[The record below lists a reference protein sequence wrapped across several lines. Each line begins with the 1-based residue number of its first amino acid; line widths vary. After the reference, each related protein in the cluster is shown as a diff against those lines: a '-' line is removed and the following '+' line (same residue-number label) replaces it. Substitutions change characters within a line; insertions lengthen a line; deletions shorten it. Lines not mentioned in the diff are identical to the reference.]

1 MPRGPAGRVSTHTQS
16 HHGRVVGPG
25 GAVVRSVRAVGALGA
40 GAVQAVAGPAP
51 VPGVR
56 ARRRGAV
63 PGVPRGR
70 ARAARAHGAL
80 HREHGF
86 AEECDQLALVCAEAT
101 PAACA
106 ASPLVARMQKHTFCV
121 KLGRTAEMLLL
132 TFLEEEG
139 MREILYIIQT
149 HIETNPTYTHPVS
162 LARANAE
169 AHAHAADGTGTHP
182 GKRGSPGRHPD
193 NNLPKRRKPTA
204 RAASGKSLTGGDDRC
219 NRVEIKGGPPKREE
233 EVDRARSISD
243 NAAKTAA
250 NSEYSD
256 KAKKL
261 RADALKIDR
270 QRAEKRARRPPW
282 IGRAGPVPSLA
293 EHHSEWYRDMVEK
306 LMVRIKPRQEH
317 AEAEDARKC
326 VKLGYPSDHR
336 KSKVAWYADNGLEID
351 APSEL
356 NNVRTKG
363 FGKGRSDLKSR
374 ERNLGKIEEEE
385 RSKRIAADRARAV
398 HEDANGPVLPSVL
411 SVSLKNNYG
420 AVACSAV
427 SRDGVQ
433 VAAGY
438 SDSNVVRVWR
448 LDGGKHLGYTYGFSS
463 SSSAGGVGAAGA
475 PRRLRLLRLRRRL
488 APTIS
493 ARRTVLSPRA
503 HTR

>member
-1 MPRGPAGRVSTHTQS
+1 MR
-16 HHGRVVGPG
+16 
-25 GAVVRSVRAVGALGA
+25 
-40 GAVQAVAGPAP
+40 QAWV
-51 VPGVR
+51 
-56 ARRRGAV
+56 
-63 PGVPRGR
+63 
-70 ARAARAHGAL
+70 
-80 HREHGF
+80 
-86 AEECDQLALVCAEAT
+86 
-101 PAACA
+101 
-106 ASPLVARMQKHTFCV
+106 
-121 KLGRTAEMLLL
+121 
-132 TFLEEEG
+132 
-139 MREILYIIQT
+139 
-149 HIETNPTYTHPVS
+149 
-162 LARANAE
+162 
-169 AHAHAADGTGTHP
+169 
-182 GKRGSPGRHPD
+182 
-193 NNLPKRRKPTA
+193 
-204 RAASGKSLTGGDDRC
+204 
-219 NRVEIKGGPPKREE
+219 
-233 EVDRARSISD
+233 
-243 NAAKTAA
+243 
-250 NSEYSD
+250 
-256 KAKKL
+256 
-261 RADALKIDR
+261 
-270 QRAEKRARRPPW
+270 
-282 IGRAGPVPSLA
+282 
-293 EHHSEWYRDMVEK
+293 
-306 LMVRIKPRQEH
+306 
-317 AEAEDARKC
+317 
-326 VKLGYPSDHR
+326 PSDHR

-503 HTR
+503 HAVIESDAVLVGHSGCAGMCLFARKCAHAAGLSFCLSPSLTLSPSHPYFGS